1 MEVLALGV
9 VKNGKLELQNA
20 KKFAS
25 ELKIFEGDNVLLTLE
40 KKKRKRSNQQ
50 SRYYWGVVI
59 PSIKYA
65 MEAKGFFLNSK
76 EQVHELMKVKFLKA
90 EIINIA
96 TGEIIETIGSTT
108 RLSTLDFENFLE
120 QIRAWGASYLDCIVP
135 LPNEQT
141 EIFNS

>member
-9 VKNGKLELQNA
+9 VKNGKLELQNS
-20 KKFAS
+20 KKFAE

-59 PSIKYA
+59 PSVKYA
-65 MEAKGFFLNSK
+65 MEAKGFFINNK
-76 EQVHELMKVKFLKA
+76 EQVHLLMKVKFLKA
-90 EIINIA
+90 EIINVA
-96 TGEIIETIGSTT
+96 TGEVIETIGSTT
-108 RLSTLDFENFLE
+108 RLSTIDFESYLE
-120 QIRAWGASYLDCIVP
+120 QIRAWSASYLDCIVA

-141 EIFNS
+141 EIFNN